1 MGMKGVNP
9 IVAILAIIGGL
20 VVLGFVLKVTF
31 KLLGL
36 LILIGIGL
44 VIYFAVQSATG
55 KGR

>member
-1 MGMKGVNP
+1 MGMKGTNP

-36 LILIGIGL
+36 LIVIGIGL
-44 VIYFAVQSATG
+44 VIYFAVQRATG

>member
-1 MGMKGVNP
+1 MKNT
-9 IVAILAIIGGL
+9 IITILAVIGGL

-55 KGR
+55 KGK

>member
-1 MGMKGVNP
+1 MGMKGTNP